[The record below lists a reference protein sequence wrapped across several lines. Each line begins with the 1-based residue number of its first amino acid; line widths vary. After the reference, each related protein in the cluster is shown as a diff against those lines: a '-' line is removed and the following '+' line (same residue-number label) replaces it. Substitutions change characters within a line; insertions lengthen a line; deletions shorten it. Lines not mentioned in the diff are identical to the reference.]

1 MFDWNDLKH
10 LLAVGRHGST
20 IAAGKALGVS
30 QSTVQR
36 RLVALE
42 RRLGHAL
49 VRRQATGYVLTP
61 LGEELMP
68 LAEQVASAVES
79 FERKVRRTSADGREI
94 VRLTCPEPVVGRLQ
108 PLIDR
113 FHRQHPAYRVEFV
126 TSDRYLDLLKGD
138 ADVAFRSGDTED
150 ALVGRT
156 IADSIWGIYA
166 SADYVARRGRLTT
179 VEDLAGHPVAALDE
193 SMVQHRLMIWL
204 RQVAPDAE
212 VVSRSSSI
220 LGLVQAAKSGIGVA
234 PLPMAIAGDA
244 GLVKLLGPIP
254 ELARTWK
261 LLTHPALRDMP
272 RIRAFFD
279 FIGQESTTVKTIFG

>member
-42 RRLGHAL
+42 RTLGHAL

-94 VRLTCPEPVVGRLQ
+94 IRLTCPEPVVGRLR
-108 PLIDR
+108 PLIER
-113 FHRQHPAYRVEFV
+113 FHALHPPYRVEFV

-150 ALVGRT
+150 ALVGRKV
-156 IADSIWGIYA
+156 ADSVWGLYA
-166 SADYVARRGRLTT
+166 SMDYVGSRGDLSEVAELTK
-179 VEDLAGHPVAALDE
+179 HPVVALDE
-193 SMVQHRLMIWL
+193 SMAQHRLMIWL
-204 RQVAPDAE
+204 RQVAPAAD

-234 PLPMAIAGDA
+234 PLPMAIAEDA
-244 GLVKLLGPIP
+244 GLAKLLGPIP

-261 LLTHPALRDMP
+261 LLTHPALRETP
-272 RIRAFFD
+272 RVAAFFD
-279 FIGQESTTVKTIFG
+279 FIAQESAAVKTIFG